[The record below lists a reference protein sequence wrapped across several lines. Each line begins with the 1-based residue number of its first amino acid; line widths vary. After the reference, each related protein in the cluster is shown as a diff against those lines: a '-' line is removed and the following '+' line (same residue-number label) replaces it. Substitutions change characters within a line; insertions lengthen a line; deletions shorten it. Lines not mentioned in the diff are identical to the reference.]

1 MQCIKAL
8 DHIGNNVSVRRE
20 RLLLVNAM
28 KTTKALQ
35 IVRPDIGPA
44 NSDTELI
51 FVRFSINQMKFL

>member
-1 MQCIKAL
+1 MEVKA
-8 DHIGNNVSVRRE
+8 VKAV
-20 RLLLVNAM
+20 
-28 KTTKALQ
+28 KALQ